1 MPSFKSIKNEIKANL
16 NKEEVQIF
24 FENESEIVLR
34 SVKPFSIELKSSV
47 KYAGVRRAKKGAQNY
62 YWLTY
67 SK

>member
-34 SVKPFSIELKSSV
+34 SVKPFTIELKSC
-47 KYAGVRRAKKGAQNY
+47 VRHAKKGAQNY

>member
-1 MPSFKSIKNEIKANL
+1 MPSFKSIKNQIKANL

-34 SVKPFSIELKSSV
+34 SVKPFSIELS
-47 KYAGVRRAKKGAQNY
+47 GIIRNAKKGAQNY

-67 SK
+67 SKL

>member
-24 FENESEIVLR
+24 FENENEIVLR
-34 SVKPFSIELKSSV
+34 SIKPFSVGLKH
-47 KYAGVRRAKKGAQNY
+47 AKKGAQNY